1 MNWKHGYFA
10 DSGYTYGFYPET
22 MPWRLHWAAL
32 LQDHR
37 TNLQGFRYLDAG
49 CGQGYNLIIAAICH
63 PDAEFVGIDFL
74 PEHIAHAR
82 SLAERCGVQNVRFI
96 EGDFIRLAED
106 PAFLGE
112 FDYAVC
118 HGISTWVA
126 PVVRTALFKLIGQV
140 LKPGGVFYNS
150 YNTLPGWLSMVPF
163 QHLVLLEQRTKSG
176 RLAIDAATSDIDRL
190 RDLAPSII
198 KALPG
203 MDARFQNMKAQ
214 DPSYLLQEYNNEFWE
229 PLFVSQMIDD
239 MAQVKLNYLGT
250 ATLPESFDA
259 LLPKELKDWLFT
271 QESVTMREQLR
282 DYALNQSF
290 RRDLYV
296 KGGNKYWTHEKMQAM
311 HEARFVFNPMMKLP
325 EEGVPFE
332 IKGGILTISGK
343 SEIYLPLL
351 KYIREAGIAGVSI
364 AELMARSKDP
374 SEKQSVSSAVTLM
387 VHSNYLMPIT
397 NAEISSRQVT
407 MQLTEAVLAGAPYKY
422 LPLPMV
428 GTALSMGEVDWVLM
442 HLTLTEVPSDEWNKA
457 LPELLKRLGRSLLK
471 DGAPIFDAA
480 TQAQIVDGLIKT
492 WVESKAP
499 FFKAIK
505 AI

>member
-22 MPWRLHWAAL
+22 MPWRLHWAAM

-63 PDAEFVGIDFL
+63 PDSEFVGIDFL

-82 SLAERCGVQNVRFI
+82 GLAERCGVRNVRFI

-106 PAFLGE
+106 PTSLGE

-118 HGISTWVA
+118 HGIATWVA
-126 PVVRTALFKLIGQV
+126 PVVRNALFKLIGQV

-150 YNTLPGWLSMVPF
+150 YNTLPGWLSMIPF
-163 QHLVLLEQRTKSG
+163 QHLVLLEQKTKSG
-176 RLAIDAATSDIDRL
+176 HLAIEAATSDIERL
-190 RDLAPSII
+190 RTLAPSII

-203 MDARFQNMKAQ
+203 MEARFQNMKTQ
-214 DPSYLLQEYNNEFWE
+214 DTSYLLQEYNNEFWE
-229 PLFVSQMIDD
+229 PLFVSQMIGD
-239 MAQVKLNYLGT
+239 MANVKLNYLGT
-250 ATLPESFDA
+250 ATLPECFDA
-259 LLPKELKDWLFT
+259 LLPKELKEWLFT

-296 KGGNKYWTHEKMQAM
+296 KGGNKFWQHEKSKVM
-311 HEARFVFNPMMKLP
+311 HETRFVFNPMMKLP
-325 EEGVPFE
+325 EEGAPFE

-343 SEIYLPLL
+343 PEIYLPLL
-351 KYIREAGIAGVSI
+351 KFVKDAGAAGVSI
-364 AELMARSKDP
+364 TELMARSTDP
-374 SEKQSVSSAVTLM
+374 AERLSVQSTVTLM

-397 NAEISSRQVT
+397 NAGVPSRQVT
-407 MQLTEAVLAGAPYKY
+407 AKLTEAVLAGAPYKY
-422 LPLPMV
+422 LPLPTV
-428 GTALSMGEVDWVLM
+428 GTAVTMGEVDWVLM
-442 HLTLTEVPSDEWNKA
+442 HLSLTDVPSDQWNKA
-457 LPELLKRLGRSLLK
+457 LPEFLKQLGRNLLK

-480 TQAQIVDGLIKT
+480 TQTQIVDGLIKI
-492 WVESKAP
+492 WVDVKEP
-499 FFKAIK
+499 FFKAVK